1 MKQTYERTLTA
12 CYTGYVVQAIVNNF
26 IPLLFLTLQDTYH
39 ISISSITLLITVNF
53 MVQLLIDC
61 LSAGFVDRIGYRA
74 SMILAHAASAAGL
87 ACLTFLPDLLPE
99 PFIGLLISVAIYAL
113 GGGLLEVMLSP
124 IVEALPTAHKEK
136 TMSLLHSFYCWGQV
150 GVVLL
155 STLFFSLA
163 GIQNWRILA
172 CLWAV
177 LPACNAVFFLFV
189 PIRGL
194 VEDGD
199 GMPVGELVGQ
209 KLFWLFALLM
219 VCAGASELGMSQWA
233 SAFAE
238 SGLRVSKT
246 AGDLAGPCAFAVF
259 MGSARALYARFADR
273 ISLKK
278 CMAFCAALC
287 AASYL
292 LASLSPNPLLALFG
306 CALCGLSVGIMW
318 PGTFSMAAKAIPR
331 GGTAMFAF
339 LALFGDVGCNIGP
352 GLVGLISA
360 AEGGDLKRG
369 LFSATL
375 YPAILLA
382 GLLAG
387 RGALRR
393 QRAVRKTHVD

>member
-1 MKQTYERTLTA
+1 M
-12 CYTGYVVQAIVNNF
+12 
-26 IPLLFLTLQDTYH
+26 
-39 ISISSITLLITVNF
+39 
-53 MVQLLIDC
+53 
-61 LSAGFVDRIGYRA
+61 
-74 SMILAHAASAAGL
+74 
-87 ACLTFLPDLLPE
+87 
-99 PFIGLLISVAIYAL
+99 
-113 GGGLLEVMLSP
+113 
-124 IVEALPTAHKEK
+124 
-136 TMSLLHSFYCWGQV
+136 
-150 GVVLL
+150 VLL

-259 MGSARALYARFADR
+259 MGSARALYARFAER

-352 GLVGLISA
+352 GLVGLVSA

-369 LFSATL
+369 LLSATL